1 MQKLT
6 KGTLRAILKS
16 VAPIKSKNTR
26 VILSASWYGDKLYL
40 ANLDFETEKHSQR
53 ISVPFKH
60 EPSLETIAEQLSG
73 YFNVRV
79 SEIGLIDRRKE
90 IFK

>member
-6 KGTLRAILKS
+6 KKCLRAITKS
-16 VAPIKSKNTR
+16 VAPIKNKNTR
-26 VILSASWYGDKLYL
+26 VIVSASRYDDKLYL
-40 ANLDFETEKHSQR
+40 ANLDFMTDKHSQR

-60 EPSLETIAEQLSG
+60 EPSIEDITAQLSS
-73 YFNVRV
+73 YFDARA

-90 IFK
+90 Q